1 MLVNENINSFIR
13 TAKGVCCYE
22 AKKTIEEV
30 LKLERVSY
38 QSLKSG
44 SRNFVGI
51 VCLGRN
57 KYVQLWGL

>member
-1 MLVNENINSFIR
+1 M
-13 TAKGVCCYE
+13 
-22 AKKTIEEV
+22 EEV
-30 LKLERVSY
+30 LKSERAPY

>member
-1 MLVNENINSFIR
+1 MLLNENFNSFIR
-13 TAKGVCCYE
+13 TVKGVCCYA
-22 AKKTIEEV
+22 AKKKIEEV
-30 LKLERVSY
+30 LKSERAPY